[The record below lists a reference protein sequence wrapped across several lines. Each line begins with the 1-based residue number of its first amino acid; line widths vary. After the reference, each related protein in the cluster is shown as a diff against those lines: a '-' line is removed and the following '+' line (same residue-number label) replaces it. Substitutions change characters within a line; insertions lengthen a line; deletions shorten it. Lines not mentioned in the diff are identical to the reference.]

1 MLSMSSDT
9 LRRHVRRNHKI
20 NEPIRR
26 VRQACANCRGMKS
39 RCEGGAPCSECLRR
53 KIFCSLMNQDEVA
66 GAESSDKWIHRT
78 PTLPPNS
85 SFSSQLH
92 RNEKERQALQLYFE
106 LFHPHWPFIH
116 QGSFNVLSETPLL
129 LQAMVAIGL
138 WVSGEQSAQSVAIDL
153 HKMLN
158 VAILQQKVRQY
169 SHAPD
174 QNSFTDMGPVG

>member
-1 MLSMSSDT
+1 MLSMSRDT

-53 KIFCSLMNQDEVA
+53 KTPCSLTNRDEVA
-66 GAESSDKWIHRT
+66 GTESSDKSIHR
-78 PTLPPNS
+78 TLPPNS
-85 SFSSQLH
+85 LFSSQPH
-92 RNEKERQALQLYFE
+92 RHEKERQALRLYFE
-106 LFHPHWPFIH
+106 LFHPHWPFVH
-116 QGSFNVLSETPLL
+116 QGSFNAPSETPLL

-158 VAILQQKVRQY
+158 VAIHQQKVRQY
-169 SHAPD
+169 SRTPN
-174 QNSFTDMGPVG
+174 QSSFTHMGIAG